1 MLAVPFD
8 RLLGFKVVV
17 FAFTMNIAVLVAYKQ
32 IVEMYVFLYEL
43 LVFVVLGLNLLD
55 LYPRKSRDISAL
67 VILVREEESV
77 GSSA

>member
-1 MLAVPFD
+1 
-8 RLLGFKVVV
+8 
-17 FAFTMNIAVLVAYKQ
+17 MNIAVLVAYKQ

-43 LVFVVLGLNLLD
+43 LVFVALGLNLLD
-55 LYPRKSRDISAL
+55 LYPRKPRDISAL